1 MMSYY
6 QEGVSPN
13 AQPTF
18 CLEPGKKL
26 PDGSKAVSYT
36 HLDVYK
42 RQGYQVEIRTV
53 ATEIR
58 YRAVERNW
66 GQYVLTASVWPEDAS
81 PDRIY
86 CRDQSAGEAFH
97 DITGREYTLER
108 IEHLLEFST
117 CTGQPTVEDVSRR
130 TGIFQSQEVERRYE
144 LHSSH
149 AEELYTVYTLSL
161 IHI

>member
-1 MMSYY
+1 M
-6 QEGVSPN
+6 
-13 AQPTF
+13 
-18 CLEPGKKL
+18 
-26 PDGSKAVSYT
+26 
-36 HLDVYK
+36 
-42 RQGYQVEIRTV
+42 
-53 ATEIR
+53 
-58 YRAVERNW
+58 
-66 GQYVLTASVWPEDAS
+66 LTASVWPEDAS

-149 AEELYTVYTLSL
+149 AEELIRYIRRIWTIKMVFHCAFMTRSGGD
-161 IHI
+161 I